1 MNLNR
6 RNYPPEH
13 GIRVPFDELRL
24 FVAQLLEAVGMPSRQ
39 AGLLSDILAG
49 NNRRCTYSHGTG
61 QIPYY
66 LDRIGAGAVNPRPE
80 VTVVS
85 EAAASLVLDGDGGL
99 GYFPCHQGTGRVI
112 EKARAG
118 GVAALTTRNHHH
130 IGSAGIYTRMAV
142 EQDGI
147 GIATSAHRGYLGP
160 DASIAS
166 VVSSSPLSIAIPA
179 GEQPPVV
186 MDMGG
191 ALIGYD
197 EELYQRLPT
206 ALFKVMAMSA
216 AIHSLGAVF
225 SGAHRAELVPPTSSW
240 ESNQGSFIA
249 VVDVAHFMPVDELKA
264 EMDRYVESAR
274 QTKPLPGMEHA
285 ELAGGNEWR
294 WDRENRAL
302 GIPMGDAHVEVLQ
315 VEADRLGVESPFAQ
329 YEETRF

>member
-6 RNYPPEH
+6 RNYPPDH
-13 GIRVPFDELRL
+13 GIRVPFDALRR
-24 FVAQLLEAVGMPSRQ
+24 FVSQLLEAVGMPSAQ
-39 AGLLSDILAG
+39 AGLLADILVR
-49 NNRRCTYSHGTG
+49 NNRRCIYSHGTG

-66 LDRIGAGAVNPRPE
+66 LARIGEGDVNPCPD

-99 GYFPCHQGTGRVI
+99 GYFPCHHGTERAI
-112 EKARAG
+112 EKARGG

-130 IGSAGIYTRMAV
+130 VGSAGIYTRMAV
-142 EQDGI
+142 EQDCI
-147 GIATSAHRGYLGP
+147 GIATSAHRGYLKP
-160 DASIAS
+160 DASIAG
-166 VVSSSPLSIAIPA
+166 VVSASPLSIAVPA

-197 EELYQRLPT
+197 EELFKRLPT

-225 SGAHRAELVPPTSSW
+225 AGAHRAELVPPVSAW

-274 QTKPLPGMEHA
+274 RTRPLPGMDQA

-294 WDRENRAL
+294 WEKENREL
-302 GIPMGDAHVEVLQ
+302 GIPMGDAHVEPLQ
-315 VEADRLGVESPFAQ
+315 AEADRLGVESPFAQ
-329 YEETRF
+329 FEETRF

>member
-6 RNYPPEH
+6 RNYPPDH
-13 GIRVPFDELRL
+13 GIRVPFDELRR
-24 FVAQLLEAVGMPSRQ
+24 FVSQLLEAAGMPAAQ
-39 AGLLSDILAG
+39 AGLLADILVR
-49 NNRRCTYSHGTG
+49 NNRRCIYSHGTG

-66 LDRIGAGAVNPRPE
+66 LDRIGEGAVNPRPE

-99 GYFPCHQGTGRVI
+99 GYFPCHHGTERAI
-112 EKARAG
+112 EKARVG
-118 GVAALTTRNHHH
+118 GVAALTTRNHYH

-142 EQDGI
+142 EQDCI
-147 GIATSAHRGYLGP
+147 GIATSAHRGYLKP
-160 DASIAS
+160 DAPIAG
-166 VVSSSPLSIAIPA
+166 VVSSSPLSIAVPA

-197 EELYQRLPT
+197 EELFKRLPT

-225 SGAHRAELVPPTSSW
+225 SGAHRAELVPPVSAW

-249 VVDVAHFMPVDELKA
+249 VVDVAHFMPVDELKT

-274 QTKPLPGMEHA
+274 QTRPLPGMDYA

-294 WDRENRAL
+294 WEKENRVL
-302 GIPMGDAHVEVLQ
+302 GIPMGEGHVEALQ